1 MILNC
6 SHIVLTSENVPNILK
21 FFKEFFDIT
30 PHFENK
36 EFGEFI
42 LPSKFR
48 LAFFKPTG
56 KASMY
61 FAIQKE
67 KKQISIGLTVK
78 NIEDTYQKLLI
89 LKENYPL
96 ELSGPPKEHPWGEKS
111 FLLIDPEQNR
121 WEITESP
128 TKEGV
133 LVNI

>member
-6 SHIVLTSENVPNILK
+6 SHLVITSENVPNILK
-21 FFKEFFDIT
+21 FFKDFLEIT

-48 LAFFKPTG
+48 FAFFKPTG
-56 KASMY
+56 KSSLY
-61 FAIQKE
+61 FALQKE
-67 KKQISIGLTVK
+67 RKQISIGLTVK
-78 NIEDTYQKLLI
+78 NIEATYQKLLTLQEKYSI
-89 LKENYPL
+89 

-128 TKEGV
+128 TPEGH
-133 LVNI
+133 LVNK